1 MVDDQPKWRTGKICY
16 IEIPAAEVA
25 RSAEFYQRAFGWR
38 MRTRGDGATSF
49 DDSVGQVSGT
59 FVTGRPPAT
68 EPGFGIYIMVADVRA
83 ALEAIAAAGG
93 KTMHLG
99 QAGGEDFAMF
109 SDPAGNILGIYQQ
122 PGLAEAEEKEEENQH
137 G

>member
-25 RSAEFYQRAFGWR
+25 GSAEFYQRAFDWR
-38 MRTRGDGATSF
+38 MTTRGDGATSF
-49 DDSVGQVSGT
+49 GDTVGQVDGT

-68 EPGFGIYIMVADVRA
+68 EPGFG
-83 ALEAIAAAGG
+83 
-93 KTMHLG
+93 
-99 QAGGEDFAMF
+99 
-109 SDPAGNILGIYQQ
+109 NILGIYQQ
-122 PGLAEAEEKEEENQH
+122 PGLIEAEEKNQH

>member
-38 MRTRGDGATSF
+38 MMTRDGATSF
-49 DDSVGQVSGT
+49 DDTVGQVSGT

-83 ALEAIAAAGG
+83 ALDAIAAAGG
-93 KTMHLG
+93 KTVHLG
-99 QAGGEDFAMF
+99 RAGDGVFALF
-109 SDPAGNILGIYQQ
+109 SDPAGNILGIYQP
-122 PGLAEAEEKEEENQH
+122 PGLAEAEEENQH